1 EAMGKILA
9 RGHSRVPVYSGN
21 PKNIIGLLL
30 VKSLLTVRAE
40 TETPV
45 SAVSIRRIPRV
56 PADMP
61 LYDIL
66 NEFQKGSSHMAAVV
80 KARKPKP
87 QLDVEDINSQE
98 SIKKKTEDSNV
109 NSSILLNQAE
119 PVDLEKG
126 RVGNAELPTKLNSLD
141 KQQNFP
147 GHEDL
152 RNGDNR
158 MLDDIEEG
166 EVIGIITLEDVFEEL
181 LQEEIVDETDE
192 YIDVHKRTECFYL
205 PGVAPE
211 DSKKACFNHP
221 LSYAKHGR

>member
-1 EAMGKILA
+1 
-9 RGHSRVPVYSGN
+9 
-21 PKNIIGLLL
+21 
-30 VKSLLTVRAE
+30 
-40 TETPV
+40 
-45 SAVSIRRIPRV
+45 
-56 PADMP
+56 
-61 LYDIL
+61 
-66 NEFQKGSSHMAAVV
+66 
-80 KARKPKP
+80 
-87 QLDVEDINSQE
+87 
-98 SIKKKTEDSNV
+98 SNV

-141 KQQNFP
+141 KQQKLP

-192 YIDVHKRTECFYL
+192 YID
-205 PGVAPE
+205 
-211 DSKKACFNHP
+211 
-221 LSYAKHGR
+221 